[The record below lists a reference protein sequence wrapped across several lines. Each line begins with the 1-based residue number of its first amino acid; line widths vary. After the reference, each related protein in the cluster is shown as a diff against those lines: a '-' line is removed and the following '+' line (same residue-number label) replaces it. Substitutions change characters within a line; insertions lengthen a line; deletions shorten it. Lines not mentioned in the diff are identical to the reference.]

1 MHSQKIN
8 VEEIL
13 ARATAQHIT
22 ADELDLL
29 VAKTR
34 ELSQVRERELKH
46 LQSLLFELES
56 RLYHH

>member
-13 ARATAQHIT
+13 ARAATQHIT